1 MKIGFIGTG
10 LMGKPMA
17 PNLLKAGF
25 EVAAYNRTR
34 SRAEALTADGAHIVD
49 SPAEA
54 AEGADVVVTI
64 VSDTPDVEQV
74 ILGENGV
81 IQSARPGAVVI
92 DMSTIS
98 PRV

>member
-17 PNLLKAGF
+17 RNLLRAGF

-34 SRAEALTADGAHIVD
+34 ARAEALADDGGRIVD

-54 AEGADVVVTI
+54 AQGADVVITI
-64 VSDTPDVEQV
+64 VSDTPDVQQV

-81 IQSARPGAVVI
+81 VKTARPGAVVI